1 MHIQVYKQAEYL
13 KKDIAQ
19 KLGVNPCIISRE
31 LKKNN
36 SKVYKRYNTK
46 KANLVSQDTRVYA
59 SKKSNFKMIKKVTN
73 YIV

>member
-36 SKVYKRYNTK
+36 SKVYKRYNAK
-46 KANLVSQDTRVYA
+46 RADVASQDTRVYA
-59 SKKSNFKMIKKVTN
+59 SKKSNFKMIKK
-73 YIV
+73 